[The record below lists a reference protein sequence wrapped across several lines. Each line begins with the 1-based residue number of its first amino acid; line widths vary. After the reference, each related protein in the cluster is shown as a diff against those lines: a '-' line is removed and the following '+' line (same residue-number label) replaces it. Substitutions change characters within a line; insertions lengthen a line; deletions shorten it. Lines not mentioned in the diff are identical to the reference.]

1 MGKKITEIRWHARGG
16 QGAVTTAK
24 MLAEMALSKGL
35 YFQAFPEYGPERMG
49 APIQCFNRL
58 SEEPIHIYCGVE
70 SPEVV
75 LVVDPTLCDVVNF
88 TAGMPENGLIIIN
101 TGECPA
107 TMTEKFRLNRYKVAT
122 VDATRISMEALGR
135 SMPNIPMLGAFLKVF
150 GLLGEAEA
158 CDFVNTHFGQ
168 KFSSKVVSG
177 NIRALQRAFEEVQI
191 GA

>member
-1 MGKKITEIRWHARGG
+1 MAKKITEIRWHARGG

-24 MLAEMALSKGL
+24 MLAEMALSKGM

-58 SEEPIHIYCGVE
+58 SYEPIYVYCGVE
-70 SPEVV
+70 SPEIV

-88 TAGMPENGLIIIN
+88 TTGMPENGLIIIN
-101 TGECPA
+101 TSECPA
-107 TMTEKFRLNRYKVAT
+107 TMTEKFRLHSYKVAT

-135 SMPNIPMLGAFLKVF
+135 AMPNIPMLGAFLKVF

-158 CDFVNTHFGQ
+158 GQFVRSNFGQ
-168 KFSSKVVSG
+168 KFSAKVVAG
-177 NIRALQRAFEEVQI
+177 NIKALERAFAEVQVSE
-191 GA
+191 